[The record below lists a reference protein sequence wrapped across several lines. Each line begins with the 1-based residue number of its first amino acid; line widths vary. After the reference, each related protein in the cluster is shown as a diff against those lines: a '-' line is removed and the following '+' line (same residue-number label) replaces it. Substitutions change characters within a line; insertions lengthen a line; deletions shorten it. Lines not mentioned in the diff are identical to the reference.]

1 MKPSPFDSILLL
13 LVASNWDHRFAFF
26 FFEKKRNI
34 SEISIT
40 VSEVVNILFMV
51 QMLMNFSTCLV
62 LIDHRSSSAAA
73 QEQVGH
79 LFSLEKKQIWCID
92 KQTQVK
98 FIPEGL
104 SNLNNRRLR
113 GSERSKTFRSRATK
127 KSTHKAPQ
135 KLYWNS
141 GKNRGFW
148 FKGI

>member
-1 MKPSPFDSILLL
+1 LKPSPFDSFLEL
-13 LVASNWDHRFAFF
+13 LVASDWDQRFAFF
-26 FFEKKRNI
+26 FFKITRNI

-40 VSEVVNILFMV
+40 ASEVVNILFMV

-98 FIPEGL
+98 FIPEGF

-113 GSERSKTFRSRATK
+113 ALNAEKTFRSRATK

-141 GKNRGFW
+141 GKKRGFW